1 MKRKV
6 IINQDTSNVTENPRE
21 FSELLKDFNSLK
33 HSVPANGNTAVRYH
47 KLITGLAAILLI
59 GFIIYNHNSAPTL
72 AEENTTPNHSEKRVT
87 ESNIELPFWEAKV
100 DNGEETTL
108 ISPSGVVI
116 EVPQGAFS
124 LKDQGLLKDSITLK
138 LTQYDDALS
147 ILVSQIPMSYD
158 SAGMKLH
165 FQSDGMFNLTAYD
178 QNNNE
183 VQLKKDIKVHYP
195 QTSGRTNS
203 NTYILDNNVWSYSE
217 HTTLTT
223 YAEVCENT
231 VYKFQTEENAPEAKP
246 IVNTRNKTIADLE
259 GRYEDL
265 ESSKP
270 LEPRKQNL
278 ANYRFLLDVNPTE
291 FPELMSF
298 EDVIF
303 EVKDSRFS
311 WSIYEETWNDIS
323 VSKKHRGGRYLVTLK
338 NTKRVEIFDVYP
350 VLGEKDFLDA
360 FSDYSTEMQ
369 RIEEE
374 KKDISKRIK
383 TNKKREQAFLA
394 QLKRDKK
401 HLEKVTSRKRIVNQL
416 TANLSADT
424 PYRSINLGE
433 LGVVNF
439 DIGIPLPAKGIKVQ
453 AAFFISGDSNSVLEV
468 NLINL
473 EDNIYYNYAQPQFK
487 EFRYMRG
494 QKHLLV
500 SILPDG
506 RIAAYRG
513 DLSAEKIKR
522 GEPFKFELE
531 ISEAT
536 NLDDLRDFLG
546 LTESI

>member
-265 ESSKP
+265 ESS
-270 LEPRKQNL
+270 
-278 ANYRFLLDVNPTE
+278 
-291 FPELMSF
+291 
-298 EDVIF
+298 
-303 EVKDSRFS
+303 
-311 WSIYEETWNDIS
+311 
-323 VSKKHRGGRYLVTLK
+323 
-338 NTKRVEIFDVYP
+338 
-350 VLGEKDFLDA
+350 
-360 FSDYSTEMQ
+360 
-369 RIEEE
+369 
-374 KKDISKRIK
+374 
-383 TNKKREQAFLA
+383 
-394 QLKRDKK
+394 
-401 HLEKVTSRKRIVNQL
+401 
-416 TANLSADT
+416 
-424 PYRSINLGE
+424 
-433 LGVVNF
+433 
-439 DIGIPLPAKGIKVQ
+439 
-453 AAFFISGDSNSVLEV
+453 
-468 NLINL
+468 
-473 EDNIYYNYAQPQFK
+473 
-487 EFRYMRG
+487 
-494 QKHLLV
+494 
-500 SILPDG
+500 
-506 RIAAYRG
+506 
-513 DLSAEKIKR
+513 
-522 GEPFKFELE
+522 
-531 ISEAT
+531 
-536 NLDDLRDFLG
+536 
-546 LTESI
+546 

>member
-33 HSVPANGNTAVRYH
+33 YSVPANGNTAVRYH
-47 KLITGLAAILLI
+47 TLITGLAAVLII

-100 DNGEETTL
+100 DNGEETIL

-217 HTTLTT
+217 HTPLTT
-223 YAEVCENT
+223 YAAVCENT
-231 VYKFQTEENAPEAKP
+231 VYKFQTEENDPEAKP

-323 VSKKHRGGRYLVTLK
+323 VSKKHKGGRYLVTLK

-433 LGVVNF
+433 FGVVNF
-439 DIGIPLPAKGIKVQ
+439 DIGIPLPAKGIKVP

-473 EDNIYYNYAQPQFK
+473 EDNIYYNYAHPQFK
-487 EFRYMRG
+487 EFGYMRG

-522 GEPFKFELE
+522 GKPFKFELE

-536 NLDDLRDFLG
+536 NIDDLRDFLG